1 MQTELS
7 TGVVAAAGELAVPRS
22 RLFDPGTLG
31 ERTISMARIRTNRV
45 APLAPLLG
53 RLIVMATLLVLVS
66 CASGDRPRALHG
78 VTSTPARAK
87 PDFTLESMN
96 GGQFDFLADTHGSV
110 TLLFFGYTNCPD
122 VCPTH
127 LANIA
132 YALRRLPDD
141 TRRHVRMVF
150 VTTDPARDT
159 PERLRSWLA
168 RFDSSFVGLRGSL
181 EDVNSIQYALKL
193 PPAQMEHMASAS
205 GPQSY
210 GVGHA
215 AQVLAFTADDSLRA
229 EYPSGVQREDWV
241 HDLRILVEDY
251 SGERE

>member
-1 MQTELS
+1 MVRICRKLRAPTAPPLRRII
-7 TGVVAAAGELAVPRS
+7 VAATLAAAV
-22 RLFDPGTLG
+22 G
-31 ERTISMARIRTNRV
+31 
-45 APLAPLLG
+45 
-53 RLIVMATLLVLVS
+53 

-78 VTSTPARAK
+78 VTLSPARAK
-87 PDFTLESMN
+87 PDFTLESMD
-96 GGQFDFLADTHGSV
+96 GRPFDFLADTRGAV

-132 YALRRLPDD
+132 HALRRLPDD

-168 RFDSSFVGLRGSL
+168 QFDSTFVGLRGSL
-181 EDVNSIQYALKL
+181 DDVNSIQYALKL
-193 PPAQMEHMASAS
+193 PPAQMEHMASSS

-251 SGERE
+251 AAKDRH

>member
-1 MQTELS
+1 M
-7 TGVVAAAGELAVPRS
+7 V
-22 RLFDPGTLG
+22 
-31 ERTISMARIRTNRV
+31 RIRTGPV

-53 RLIVMATLLVLVS
+53 RIIVAATLVALAACTS
-66 CASGDRPRALHG
+66 DRPRALHG
-78 VTSTPARAK
+78 VTLTPAHAK
-87 PDFTLESMN
+87 PDFTLESMD
-96 GGQFDFLADTHGSV
+96 GRPFDFLADTRGAV

-141 TRRHVRMVF
+141 TRRQVRMVF

-159 PERLRSWLA
+159 PERLRSWLGQ
-168 RFDSSFVGLRGSL
+168 FDSSFVGLRGSI
-181 EDVNSIQYALKL
+181 DVNAIPDALQW
-193 PPAQMEHMASAS
+193 PPAQMEHMTSTS

-251 SGERE
+251 PANR

>member
-1 MQTELS
+1 
-7 TGVVAAAGELAVPRS
+7 
-22 RLFDPGTLG
+22 
-31 ERTISMARIRTNRV
+31 MARIRTNPF
-45 APLAPLLG
+45 ATLAPHRG
-53 RLIVMATLLVLVS
+53 RIVVTATLLALVG
-66 CASGDRPRALHG
+66 CTGGDRPRALHG
-78 VTSTPARAK
+78 VTLTPARAK
-87 PDFTLESMN
+87 PDFTLESVD
-96 GGQFDFLADTHGSV
+96 GRPFDFLADTRGSV

-132 YALRRLPDD
+132 YALRQLPDD

-168 RFDSSFVGLRGSL
+168 QYDSTFVGLRGSL
-181 EDVNSIQYALKL
+181 DDVNAIQYALKL

-215 AQVLAFTADDSLRA
+215 AQVLAFTQDDSLRA

-251 SGERE
+251 AANGSR